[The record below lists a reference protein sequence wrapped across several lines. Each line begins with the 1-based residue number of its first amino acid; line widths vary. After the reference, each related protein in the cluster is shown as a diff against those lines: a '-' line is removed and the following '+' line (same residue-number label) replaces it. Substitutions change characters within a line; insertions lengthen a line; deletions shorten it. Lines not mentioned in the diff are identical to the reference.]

1 MILECTDCHNDFVLR
16 KEEQLWLWKRHLEM
30 KKRCPVC
37 LQRRRWEKEK
47 AAQTAASIDK
57 GGDSQ

>member
-1 MILECTDCHNDFVLR
+1 MILECADCGNDFVLR
-16 KEEQLWLWKRHLEM
+16 KEEQLWLFKRHLEM
-30 KKRCPVC
+30 KKRCPSC
-37 LQRRRWEKEK
+37 LQRRRWAKE